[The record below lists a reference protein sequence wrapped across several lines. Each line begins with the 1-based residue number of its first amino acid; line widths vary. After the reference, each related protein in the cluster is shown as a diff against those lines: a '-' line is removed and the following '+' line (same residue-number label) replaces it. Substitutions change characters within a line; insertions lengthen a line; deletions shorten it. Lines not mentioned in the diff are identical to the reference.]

1 MTGILEVALLVV
13 SVLIIAIVLLQ
24 SNKASDA
31 GQIITGGNEALF
43 AQTKERGVINI
54 KSNYIT
60 RSYLLCDIIYFICKF
75 KKQTCFFLFD
85 TFKLIFLD

>member
-1 MTGILEVALLVV
+1 MTGFLEIALLVI

-43 AQTKERGVINI
+43 AQTKERGVELFISRVTI
-54 KSNYIT
+54 
-60 RSYLLCDIIYFICKF
+60 LLGVIFFVISFI
-75 KKQTCFFLFD
+75 LFVS
-85 TFKLIFLD
+85 

>member
-1 MTGILEVALLVV
+1 MTGFLEVALLVV

-43 AQTKERGVINI
+43 AQTKERGVE
-54 KSNYIT
+54 
-60 RSYLLCDIIYFICKF
+60 LLISRVTILLGVIFFVISFI
-75 KKQTCFFLFD
+75 LFVS
-85 TFKLIFLD
+85 